1 MLLRL
6 LKADSPLRAQINARD
21 ARGRTPLHLAAR
33 KADPLSLLILRN
45 AGAEPNVYDAA
56 GVSPLAELLAAPE
69 ALRLLQSAP
78 AEEASTTRI
87 AP

>member
-1 MLLRL
+1 MLD
-6 LKADSPLRAQINARD
+6 AGARPEQAD
-21 ARGRTPLHLAAR
+21 ARGVLPLDAGRA
-33 KADPLSLLILRN
+33 
-45 AGAEPNVYDAA
+45 AGAP
-56 GVSPLAELLAAPE
+56 PE